1 MAGDKITALNG
12 GVKLTTIADNDVL
25 AITDVS
31 EAGTGT
37 TKPIERGE
45 LLKKIVDLNVNDAT
59 ELTVAGGVLTCVQSA
74 HKIQPE
80 GGVAD
85 AIDTINGLAAG
96 SIAALYVTD
105 EGVDT
110 ITFKHGT
117 GNISCIGGTDV
128 AVSEGSVL
136 AYSDG
141 TLVYLVG
148 GGGGAA
154 LEKATGAEIITGTD
168 DAKFATPKALADA
181 GIRNGQNFLINGSFR
196 VAQRGITFT
205 GATAP
210 LNSDDT
216 YLLDRWVLL
225 SDGND
230 IVDVS
235 QSVVVPDGAKNS
247 IKLEVE
253 TANKQFGIL
262 QILENKDAMSFAGK
276 KASLS
281 FQARMAAAD
290 DNTHSVKAVVLAW
303 NNAVDVVTS
312 DIVDAWSDTPSV
324 VANWTKE
331 NVAASNTLTTS
342 WQEFKIENISIDTA
356 SMANLAVFIYCDQT
370 DGVVDDAIYITNV
383 KLEIGET
390 ATDFVARPNGE
401 ELTLCQSYF
410 LKANNVR
417 SGRYCIAMILSTTLT
432 RGIYFFP
439 TTMIGNPVATFS
451 LAAANY
457 QVSSAAGAIDCTVLA
472 ANSTT
477 KELATLAFT
486 VAAGLTAGQ
495 ACILRNKTGI
505 TAAILFDAEL

>member
-1 MAGDKITALNG
+1 MAKIYTKGVWVDEVLTGDEKYLLKNDA
-12 GVKLTTIADNDVL
+12 GVTVY
-25 AITDVS
+25 S
-31 EAGTGT
+31 EASL
-37 TKPIERGE
+37 E
-45 LLKKIVDLNVNDAT
+45 LAT
-59 ELTVAGGVLTCVQSA
+59 EVVTAGTAV
-74 HKIQPE
+74 
-80 GGVAD
+80 D
-85 AIDTINGLAAG
+85 AAKMNNIE
-96 SIAALYVTD
+96 
-105 EGVDT
+105 EGVDALDT
-110 ITFKHGT
+110 ILQNGIPVKAT
-117 GNISCIGGTDV
+117 GAEVTTGTDD
-128 AVSEGSVL
+128 AKFATPKAL
-136 AYSDG
+136 ADAG
-141 TLVYLVG
+141 IVVTPV
-148 GGGGAA
+148 
-154 LEKATGAEIITGTD
+154 KATGAEIITGTD